1 MVAGLACLCSLGEE
15 LAMVVPRIYRY
26 PTDVTDMAWPI
37 IRPLLDSKPGPGRPR
52 TLDIREVWNAICY
65 LTRTGCQWEM
75 LPDCFPNFN
84 SVRHY
89 FDLWTHNGTFIAVN
103 DALRKQARLA
113 LDRDAQPSA
122 GIIDSQSVKTTEA
135 GGERGYDGGKKVNG
149 RKRHI
154 VVDTCG
160 HLLHVKAHAADITE
174 AEGAKMLLAELQG
187 RFPRLVHL
195 WCDGGY
201 GKPDGDFVRWVKG
214 HLNMT
219 VEVVQKLVDQVGF
232 VVLPRRWV
240 VERTLA
246 WLGRYRRLSKDY
258 EHHPTC
264 SESYVYIASIGLLL
278 NTLTKAA

>member
-1 MVAGLACLCSLGEE
+1 V
-15 LAMVVPRIYRY
+15 VVPRTYRY
-26 PTDVTDMAWPI
+26 PTDVTDTAWPLI
-37 IRPLLDSKPGPGRPR
+37 KPFLDSNPGPGRPR
-52 TLDIREVWNAICY
+52 ELDMREVWNAINY
-65 LTRTGCQWEM
+65 LARTGCQWEM
-75 LPDCFPNFN
+75 LPNCFPNFN

-89 FDLWTHNGTFIAVN
+89 FDLWTRNGTFIAIN
-103 DALRKQARLA
+103 DALRQKVRIN

-154 VVDTCG
+154 AVDTCG

-174 AEGAKMLLAELQG
+174 AEGAKLLLTEMKT

-201 GKPDGDFVRWVKG
+201 GKPDGDFVRWVKNT
-214 HLNMT
+214 LNIT

-258 EHHPTC
+258 EHDPAY
-264 SESYVYIASIGLLL
+264 SESHVYVASIGLLL

>member
-1 MVAGLACLCSLGEE
+1 MAQILLNDRRSAV
-15 LAMVVPRIYRY
+15 VVPRTYRY
-26 PTDVTDMAWPI
+26 LTAVTDTAWLLIKPF
-37 IRPLLDSKPGPGRPR
+37 LDSKSGPGRPR
-52 TLDIREVWNAICY
+52 ELDIREVWNALSY
-65 LTRTGCQWEM
+65 LPRTGCQGAM
-75 LPDCFPNFN
+75 LPDCFPNSN

-89 FDLWTHNGTFIAVN
+89 FDLWTYNGTFIAIN
-103 DALRKQARLA
+103 DALRTQARRA

-122 GIIDSQSVKTTEA
+122 GIIDSQSVKTTES
-135 GGERGYDGGKKVNG
+135 GGERGYDGGKKVHG

-154 VVDTCG
+154 VVDTWG

-174 AEGAKMLLAELQG
+174 AEGAKMLLTEMKT
-187 RFPRLVHL
+187 RFPRLIHL

-201 GKPDGDFVRWVKG
+201 GKHDGDFVRWVKT

-246 WLGRYRRLSKDY
+246 WLGRYRRLSKDD
-258 EHHPTC
+258 EHHSAW
-264 SESYVYIASIGLLL
+264 SESHVYIASVGLLL

>member
-1 MVAGLACLCSLGEE
+1 
-15 LAMVVPRIYRY
+15 MVVPRICRY
-26 PTDVTDMAWPI
+26 PTDVTDAEWILIKPH
-37 IRPLLDSKPGPGRPR
+37 LDSKPGPGRPR
-52 TLDIREVWNAICY
+52 ELNIREVWNAISY

-75 LPDCFPNFN
+75 LPDCFPNDN

-89 FDLWTHNGTFIAVN
+89 FDLWTYNGTFIAVN
-103 DALRKQARLA
+103 DALREKARLN
-113 LDRDAQPSA
+113 LDRDARPSA

-154 VVDTCG
+154 AVDTRG
-160 HLLHVKAHAADITE
+160 HLLHVKVHAADVTE
-174 AEGAKMLLAELQG
+174 AEGAKMLLTEMKN
-187 RFPRLVHL
+187 RFPRLARL

-201 GKPDGDFVRWVKG
+201 GKPDGDLVRWVKK
-214 HLNMT
+214 HLNMA

-264 SESYVYIASIGLLL
+264 SESYVYIASIGLLI
-278 NTLTKAA
+278 NTLTNAA